1 MVEDMQYTGV
11 MLMALMT
18 MALAFWMPKWLND
31 DRVVNRSRWLMA
43 GGLAL
48 LGMQF
53 SLQYHY
59 GFRAMGVTQAV
70 IINLL
75 FFIPCSTLIS
85 LSMLNLQRQGRIRW
99 REWFV
104 GPVALAAAAAIML
117 TAAGMNGQPLLS
129 DTPEMRQAALM
140 ASVCYITMQVC
151 YTYLLLTELHRMRA
165 ALANYF
171 DRERSNMLR
180 WMQYSI
186 MVLTVLALLVPVLIY
201 HTGLILSAYGLLFV
215 GSIFYMW
222 LQFVG
227 YIRTNAAMQMREAE
241 ENEEEV
247 QQEVEDDARENKKAT
262 SKDTTHR
269 IAKAA
274 DHWLAQGGHL
284 RSGITIKTVSQ
295 EIGVPRYQLTN
306 WLKTTSHEQFSR
318 WITFHRIEA
327 AKQLLKSH
335 PDWSNETIAQQCG
348 FNTRNYFQTVFKKST
363 GLSPTEYQTSQ
374 SH

>member
-1 MVEDMQYTGV
+1 
-11 MLMALMT
+11 
-18 MALAFWMPKWLND
+18 
-31 DRVVNRSRWLMA
+31 
-43 GGLAL
+43 
-48 LGMQF
+48 
-53 SLQYHY
+53 
-59 GFRAMGVTQAV
+59 
-70 IINLL
+70 
-75 FFIPCSTLIS
+75 
-85 LSMLNLQRQGRIRW
+85 
-99 REWFV
+99 
-104 GPVALAAAAAIML
+104 
-117 TAAGMNGQPLLS
+117 
-129 DTPEMRQAALM
+129 
-140 ASVCYITMQVC
+140 
-151 YTYLLLTELHRMRA
+151 
-165 ALANYF
+165 
-171 DRERSNMLR
+171 
-180 WMQYSI
+180 
-186 MVLTVLALLVPVLIY
+186 
-201 HTGLILSAYGLLFV
+201 
-215 GSIFYMW
+215 
-222 LQFVG
+222 
-227 YIRTNAAMQMREAE
+227 MREAE

-284 RSGITIKTVSQ
+284 RSGITIKTVAQ